1 MAVYLSYLM
10 YLTAIESELEIG
22 VTDIILCQSPCK
34 RQFIKHTVI
43 WYYFSCSLQTVLL
56 IYDFFTLITKLHS
69 HLGISEFFFF
79 IQQSQ

>member
-43 WYYFSCSLQTVLL
+43 WYYFSCSLQTVLF
-56 IYDFFTLITKLHS
+56 IYDFFTLITKLHL
-69 HLGISEFFFF
+69 HLGITEVFFMKK
-79 IQQSQ
+79 SQ

>member
-22 VTDIILCQSPCK
+22 VTDIILCHSPCK

-43 WYYFSCSLQTVLL
+43 
-56 IYDFFTLITKLHS
+56 
-69 HLGISEFFFF
+69 
-79 IQQSQ
+79 

>member
-34 RQFIKHTVI
+34 RQFIKHTVNCN
-43 WYYFSCSLQTVLL
+43 YTPANEV
-56 IYDFFTLITKLHS
+56 
-69 HLGISEFFFF
+69 
-79 IQQSQ
+79 

>member
-34 RQFIKHTVI
+34 RQFIKHTVNTFPVVYKL
-43 WYYFSCSLQTVLL
+43 YYLFMISLL
-56 IYDFFTLITKLHS
+56 
-69 HLGISEFFFF
+69 
-79 IQQSQ
+79 

>member
-10 YLTAIESELEIG
+10 YLTAIESGLKIG
-22 VTDIILCQSPCK
+22 VTDIILCHSPCK

-56 IYDFFTLITKLHS
+56 IYDFFTLITKLHP
-69 HLGISEFFFF
+69 HLVITEVFL
-79 IQQSQ
+79 

>member
-10 YLTAIESELEIG
+10 YLTAIESGLEIG

-43 WYYFSCSLQTVLL
+43 WYYFSSSLQTVLL
-56 IYDFFTLITKLHS
+56 IYDFFTLITKLHP
-69 HLGISEFFFF
+69 HLVITEVFF
-79 IQQSQ
+79 IKQSQ